1 MNILSSHKISG
12 VLFDIIHGANKEL
25 VLVSPYVNLTYWKQ
39 LATALTAA
47 RGRGVHIE
55 FYTRHEP
62 GNTVSK
68 EQVEALGIVPH
79 LVPNLH
85 AKFYYNETSG
95 LVTSLNLLGV
105 SNSNSIEIG
114 CQLDTSK
121 EVDELRRFVQQ
132 HLAPQE
138 AVKPLSEEDKYLTN
152 EEFGQV
158 LSDYLEE
165 HVDDRSR
172 VDGQAGS
179 NSLSVRALGNTFSLN
194 IERPG
199 QRLVLRGVVSGSE
212 ADRFGAKHGRHFT
225 SQALTHD
232 VERGRK
238 GYYDQLRG
246 TFKQPLS
253 AATFDKLTLP
263 EKKHILSEVASFL
276 TAVRAF
282 KDDYR

>member
-12 VLFDIIHGANKEL
+12 VLFDIIHGARKEL

-47 RGRGVHIE
+47 RDRGVKID
-55 FYTRHEP
+55 FYVRHEP
-62 GNTVSK
+62 GNVLSK
-68 EQVEALGIVPH
+68 EQVESLGITPH
-79 LVPNLH
+79 LVANLH

-114 CQLDTSK
+114 CQLDSAK

-138 AVKPLSEEDKYLTN
+138 AVKSLGEEDKHLSTK
-152 EEFGQV
+152 EFGQV
-158 LSDYLEE
+158 LADYLEE
-165 HVDDRSR
+165 HVDAG
-172 VDGQAGS
+172 VQVNGQGPT
-179 NSLSVRALGNTFSLN
+179 SLGIQALGNTFSVD
-194 IERPG
+194 IEGSPS
-199 QRLVLRGVVSGSE
+199 RLLLRGVVSSRE
-212 ADRFGAKHGRHFT
+212 AERFPAKQGKHFT
-225 SQALTHD
+225 SPLLRHD
-232 VERGRK
+232 VQHGGK

-246 TFKQPLS
+246 TLQAKLS
-253 AATFDKLTLP
+253 AAKFNALTLS
-263 EKKHILSEVASFL
+263 EKKELLTYITYFI